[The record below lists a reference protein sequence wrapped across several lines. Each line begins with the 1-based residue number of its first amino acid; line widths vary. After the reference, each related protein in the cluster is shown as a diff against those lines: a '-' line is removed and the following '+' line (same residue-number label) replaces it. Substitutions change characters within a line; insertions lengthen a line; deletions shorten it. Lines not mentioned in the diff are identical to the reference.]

1 VPAAPLVSVIIPV
14 YDVAAYLPGCLDSV
28 LGAGGDVEVIAVDDA
43 STDGCGAL
51 LDARAAADARLRVI
65 HLPANGGAGPARNA
79 GLACAA
85 GEYVWFVDAD
95 DRLADGALAAVTA
108 GLAARPDVL
117 LIDWVTV
124 RGDGQAVPRRAGSE
138 RAETERP
145 ETERTEPS
153 PGRDILACVPAAG
166 TTLARQPRLLELT
179 MTSWSKLLRREFL
192 AKLGVAFGPGI
203 HEDII
208 VTCAALLAAESVGA
222 VGRPCYRYRRDRA
235 GQAMST
241 TGLGHLAVFDAYR
254 QVFDLVDRWSA
265 AGVAPT
271 AAVRAALF
279 ERASWHYT
287 TVFQA
292 TGAWPG
298 RASLVPRAE
307 RRAFFARMHAEF
319 TARRPAGYRRPPG
332 PRGLKFALIEHG
344 AYRAYVALEPLNRLR
359 VTAGA
364 GLARGRGGFSVIAS
378 SYRPRTGRKSTR
390 S

>member
-43 STDGCGAL
+43 SADGCGAL
-51 LDARAAADARLRVI
+51 LDARAAADPRLRVI

-79 GLACAA
+79 GLASAA

-124 RGDGQAVPRRAGSE
+124 RGDADGGAGDGGAGAGRA
-138 RAETERP
+138 
-145 ETERTEPS
+145 EPS
-153 PGRDILACVPAAG
+153 PGRDILACVPVAG

-192 AKLGVAFGPGI
+192 AQLGVAFGPGI

-241 TGLGHLAVFDAYR
+241 SGRGHLAVFDAYR

-265 AGVAPT
+265 AGAAPA

-279 ERASWHYT
+279 ERAIWHYT

-298 RASLVPRAE
+298 RGSLVPRAE

-332 PRGLKFALIEHG
+332 PRGLKFALIERG

-364 GLARGRGGFSVIAS
+364 GLARAQGGFSMIAS
-378 SYRPRTGRKSTR
+378 TYRPGTGRQSTR